1 MRIPLKAMLR
11 GTFRLSMRG
20 KGIKEGICSCI
31 VALPAQTTAQG
42 IPGNPREH
50 VHICSPDITYGVES
64 VNVAGQSASL
74 QICVRRLCMLI
85 VLNIQR

>member
-42 IPGNPREH
+42 IPGSMLTY
-50 VHICSPDITYGVES
+50 VHLTLRMV
-64 VNVAGQSASL
+64 
-74 QICVRRLCMLI
+74 
-85 VLNIQR
+85 

>member
-31 VALPAQTTAQG
+31 VALPAQTKTHG
-42 IPGNPREH
+42 IPGSMFTY
-50 VHICSPDITYGVES
+50 ICSPDITYGVES
-64 VNVAGQSASL
+64 VNVAGQSAPL